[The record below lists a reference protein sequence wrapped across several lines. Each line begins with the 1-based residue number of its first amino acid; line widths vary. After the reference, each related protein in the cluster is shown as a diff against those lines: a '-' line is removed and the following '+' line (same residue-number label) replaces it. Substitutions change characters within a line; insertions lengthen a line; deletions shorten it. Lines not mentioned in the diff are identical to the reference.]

1 MPYIPPYKR
10 NTQCNT
16 SENIFNRNKEV
27 NKSLAQDEQ
36 NEQKVEVNNTDLDVE
51 STINF
56 PSLLENTTDATDE
69 RDATDAIVNTMNFAS
84 SLVTPTIK
92 EEIKKEVPDGWVII
106 KKNKEDMRSPHFIY
120 GDHRKEYANFIDNMN
135 YMEELRKE
143 RIFNRILDRYQE
155 YEKWNYLVNGE
166 NYINSWE
173 MYGYFKDRELDSKL
187 SISENDSSDDDTSD
201 EDMPLDE

>member
-27 NKSLAQDEQ
+27 NKSLAQHEQ

-56 PSLLENTTDATDE
+56 PSLLENATDATD
-69 RDATDAIVNTMNFAS
+69 ATDATVNTMNFAS

-120 GDHRKEYANFIDNMN
+120 GDHRKEYANFIDYLN

-143 RIFNRILDRYQE
+143 RIFDKMLDRYQE
-155 YEKWNYLVNGE
+155 YEKWNSLVNGE

-173 MYGYFKDRELDSKL
+173 MDGYLKDRELDSKL
-187 SISENDSSDDDTSD
+187 SFSENDSSDDDTSD

>member
-1 MPYIPPYKR
+1 
-10 NTQCNT
+10 
-16 SENIFNRNKEV
+16 
-27 NKSLAQDEQ
+27 
-36 NEQKVEVNNTDLDVE
+36 
-51 STINF
+51 
-56 PSLLENTTDATDE
+56 
-69 RDATDAIVNTMNFAS
+69 MNFAS

-120 GDHRKEYANFIDNMN
+120 GDHRKEYANFIDYLN

-143 RIFNRILDRYQE
+143 RIFDKMLDRYQE
-155 YEKWNYLVNGE
+155 YEKWNSLVNGE

-173 MYGYFKDRELDSKL
+173 MDGYFKDKELDNKL
-187 SISENDSSDDDTSD
+187 SFSENDSSDDDTSD